1 MRYFATIA
9 VLAFVAV
16 AAVSAQW
23 FDDDIFDDFDDDDY
37 MIYTGG
43 YAPSAGF
50 GPLSSGYV
58 MGSAGSVG
66 MGSVG
71 SVGMGSV
78 GMGSSIAYGHGGKSG
93 KAMYIPYA
101 VPTPVATQPTPLPLE
116 LLYGNVQTTQNGL
129 FGGNGSGLLCK

>member
-1 MRYFATIA
+1 MRSFATIA
-9 VLAFVAV
+9 ILAFVAV
-16 AAVSAQW
+16 AAVNAQW
-23 FDDDIFDDFDDDDY
+23 FDDDDFDDFGDDDY
-37 MIYTGG
+37 MIYMGG
-43 YAPSAGF
+43 YAPSVGF

-58 MGSAGSVG
+58 MGS
-66 MGSVG
+66 VG

-78 GMGSSIAYGHGGKSG
+78 GSSIAYGHGGKSG

-101 VPTPVATQPTPLPLE
+101 VPTPVAAQPTPLPLE